1 MKKDLQRR
9 GIRVQGLKRSVRR
22 MDERLRN
29 SACGKKKG
37 EISETKLCPSVNQQ
51 ISPTYHWWK

>member
-9 GIRVQGLKRSVRR
+9 GIRVEGLKRSVRR

-29 SACGKKKG
+29 SACGK
-37 EISETKLCPSVNQQ
+37 
-51 ISPTYHWWK
+51 